1 MSTKVAVFVDGDNL
15 RSQHA
20 AAILATASAQGD
32 VIAAKVYGNSQ
43 ALANWSD
50 CVDFQIIY
58 SGTGKNA
65 SDLHLAIELTELTYL
80 QNLDVVV
87 LCTSD
92 ADFVHL
98 ARRLKERGIKV
109 LGCGEAKVGA
119 GFKAACTEFRELVG
133 VEKKTVE
140 NVADKTSTKPKPVA
154 QQSSF
159 TSDISKINWQI
170 KAAIDA
176 TKSQNS
182 GMQVKILGNYM
193 KQNHEVTTDKLQ
205 GKSWSK
211 HLKKHEQLFIVVSEG
226 QNAKVSYK
234 PEGFKIAQVAS

>member
-98 ARRLKERGIKV
+98 ARRLKERGIRV
-109 LGCGEAKVGA
+109 LGCGEDKVGA
-119 GFKAACTEFRELVG
+119 GFKAACSEFRELVG
-133 VEKKTVE
+133 LAQKSSCPAPKPPQMTMNEQIRWVIARLSKNGTGALITELSIQMRHEFDVQIGKHAAGNWRRYLTEHSDLFDLDPKGPDAKVRF
-140 NVADKTSTKPKPVA
+140 KPK
-154 QQSSF
+154 
-159 TSDISKINWQI
+159 
-170 KAAIDA
+170 
-176 TKSQNS
+176 
-182 GMQVKILGNYM
+182 
-193 KQNHEVTTDKLQ
+193 
-205 GKSWSK
+205 
-211 HLKKHEQLFIVVSEG
+211 
-226 QNAKVSYK
+226 
-234 PEGFKIAQVAS
+234 GFKVRSVA

>member
-32 VIAAKVYGNSQ
+32 VIAAKVYGNSH

-50 CVDFQIIY
+50 CVDFQIVY

-98 ARRLKERGIKV
+98 ARRLRERGIKV

-140 NVADKTSTKPKPVA
+140 HVADNQATTPKQEAPRLS
-154 QQSSF
+154 Q
-159 TSDISKINWQI
+159 TLDTNNINRQI
-170 KAAIDA
+170 KILIDKHSKGGSGIELSVLGA
-176 TKSQNS
+176 QMNTKHSINNDTIGGENWRAYLEKFENLFELDPKGS
-182 GMQVKILGNYM
+182 DARVRY
-193 KQNHEVTTDKLQ
+193 KL
-205 GKSWSK
+205 
-211 HLKKHEQLFIVVSEG
+211 
-226 QNAKVSYK
+226 
-234 PEGFKIAQVAS
+234 EGFKIAQVAS